1 MRERI
6 LVIARGFEC
15 EEEFYDQ
22 EKSSA
27 PTIEELRANQTESGY
42 PSGHTANFS
51 EPRPRAWPCPENEF
65 TSSMT
70 LNALTLNHE
79 NYTKNAK
86 LNGRELASMLGFHNK
101 SAARE
106 DAVAHQRTRRLSQRG
121 RRIPCDDNEDQSR
134 ELMMLFIRHHRRP
147 IVRFFRGS
155 TPESSFG
162 KILFLSDKS
171 KNWGTA
177 VRVSRCYFGTELNSN
192 YPEHDSPT
200 SDCLGGQT
208 EVYCNRMPPTSAVR
222 EGFKQSTMPPIA
234 EHMRDAITA
243 DGSKS
248 VNSFCRR
255 QQVYTSS
262 RPGCGTTQMHRLRRT
277 VLTA

>member
-86 LNGRELASMLGFHNK
+86 LNGRELASMPTTNRPLARMLLRI
-101 SAARE
+101 SARVVCLNEA
-106 DAVAHQRTRRLSQRG
+106 DAFLVTTTRTSQ
-121 RRIPCDDNEDQSR
+121 
-134 ELMMLFIRHHRRP
+134 
-147 IVRFFRGS
+147 GS
-155 TPESSFG
+155 S
-162 KILFLSDKS
+162 
-171 KNWGTA
+171 
-177 VRVSRCYFGTELNSN
+177 
-192 YPEHDSPT
+192 
-200 SDCLGGQT
+200 
-208 EVYCNRMPPTSAVR
+208 
-222 EGFKQSTMPPIA
+222 
-234 EHMRDAITA
+234 
-243 DGSKS
+243 
-248 VNSFCRR
+248 
-255 QQVYTSS
+255 
-262 RPGCGTTQMHRLRRT
+262 
-277 VLTA
+277 